1 MNKLSLHICIVVLC
15 SISFAA
21 KAQYTGGSG
30 VGFKS
35 QSIIASLCPA
45 PLNANIYFGGS
56 ADGFAYR
63 PLITSICPPKIN
75 ANIYFGGNAD
85 GFAYRPLI
93 NSICP
98 PKINANIYF
107 GGNADGFAYRPLIT
121 SICPPKLNATIYFG
135 GRADAFSYKVLN
147 QSPCMNITPLPIEL
161 LNFEAA
167 YMEESG
173 FVELKWSTA
182 TEIDNDFFTV
192 ESSQD
197 GSNWTEILRKEGAGT
212 TNQLMNYK
220 DFDKHPYNGINYY
233 RLKQTDYDGDYSYS
247 KILAVNI
254 LNSIDYKIITFPNP
268 VNTRLNISSPGIS
281 FEEIFIIDNKG
292 AIVAQQLNPSF
303 SENIQIDFGRFKNG
317 NYLIKLKTKNTIA
330 TKKITVVHR

>member
-1 MNKLSLHICIVVLC
+1 VHLDSTWGTGTYLQGISNSSWTISTANGLTFNGSTAHLRFGGQGYGSYSLPDLSATLDTNCVGI
-15 SISFAA
+15 FAA
-21 KAQYTGGSG
+21 ATNTIVPLEVNRTGLTATTLDNTWYIGSRNTW
-30 VGFKS
+30 S
-35 QSIIASLCPA
+35 S
-45 PLNANIYFGGS
+45 
-56 ADGFAYR
+56 
-63 PLITSICPPKIN
+63 
-75 ANIYFGGNAD
+75 
-85 GFAYRPLI
+85 
-93 NSICP
+93 
-98 PKINANIYF
+98 
-107 GGNADGFAYRPLIT
+107 
-121 SICPPKLNATIYFG
+121 
-135 GRADAFSYKVLN
+135 
-147 QSPCMNITPLPIEL
+147 PLPIEL
-161 LNFEAA
+161 LSFEAA
-167 YMEESG
+167 FIKETG

-212 TNQLMNYK
+212 TNQLKNYM
-220 DFDKHPYNGINYY
+220 DYDKHPYNGINYY

-317 NYLIKLKTKNTIA
+317 NYLIKLKTKDTIA
-330 TKKITVVHR
+330 TKKVTVVH